1 MAVLY
6 TLAINYKR
14 VNVIGAEEKYR
25 RARDLNLCLAKTW
38 RERLLHFPLSGP
50 ISGP

>member
-14 VNVIGAEEKYR
+14 VNVIGAEDAGKSIVG
-25 RARDLNLCLAKTW
+25 
-38 RERLLHFPLSGP
+38 RE
-50 ISGP
+50 I